1 METLYLKRYFHHVGF
16 AEVTGTRKSPNQF
29 GFSLVFFITLAP
41 PKSPALGKAQINLAF
56 QLFFSNFAQN
66 KSVKDF
72 FFGKCQT

>member
-1 METLYLKRYFHHVGF
+1 METLYLTRYFHHVGF

-41 PKSPALGKAQINLAF
+41 PKLLALGKAQINLAF
-56 QLFFSNFAQN
+56 HSFFSNFAQN
-66 KSVKDF
+66 KSMKVF